1 MQNLTL
7 FPKEI
12 ELPTPPRECNSPV
25 LWLRRVVILD
35 KLATDSVIREVEFHR
50 GLNIIRTRHMVSK
63 GPVRGHSVG
72 KTLLVRLIR
81 YTLGEAQFG
90 SETTQEGAL
99 SARPTGHVVAH
110 WTLEGQDW
118 VVIRPLD
125 VASAESYAVI
135 GNDWKLAVDAPSDKR
150 PHRDFVHEVS
160 NAVLAG
166 LPTFNLP
173 RGREAK
179 WLDVLAWVSRDY
191 QCGYRKAND
200 WRHEDANSGPSLARE
215 ENSLIMQWLMGL
227 MSPEEI
233 SLRLKH
239 HDLLD
244 KRADQKKIVDRD
256 QKKMEMLWPLLNDK
270 LELPGNVVIDKEQA
284 TFDGTSLKDVVN
296 EKIKSLERLKGD
308 RRAESSIARLELEH
322 TELQSQLYDAEVE
335 VRTFDATIELRTK
348 EMKQYQSDPTRAYS
362 RCRADP
368 CWMKDMAKK
377 TAHDPAKEE
386 HLAELQAEITELR
399 DFRKTAAERRDSLT
413 TSFKTVAA
421 KLTAERD
428 RLTGQL
434 SGIDESI
441 GRWKEIKEEAKKY
454 QALSKLAASNTK
466 ALGKADRAVDSSLEV
481 QAEVRSGNENK
492 TAQLSLVYQNLL
504 QQIFGDD
511 ATGKVE
517 IDGNGLQPIPGKWL
531 APGGAALSV
540 MTAVLAF
547 DLTCVLA
554 GMAGIGHHPRFLM
567 HDSPREGDMEPPLF
581 GRLFEVVHELEVKA
595 GGKERAGFQYIVTTT
610 TDPPDELGDPKGP
623 YVRETLDRSEEAGLL
638 LKRQF

>member
-12 ELPTPPRECNSPV
+12 ELPTAPRECNSPV

-35 KLATDSVIREVEFHR
+35 KLAADSVIREIEFYR

-81 YTLGEAQFG
+81 YTLGESQFG
-90 SETTQEGAL
+90 SEATQEGAL
-99 SARPTGHVVAH
+99 NARRTGHVVAH
-110 WTLEGQDW
+110 WTLEDKDW
-118 VVIRPLD
+118 IVIRPLD

-135 GNDWKLAVDAPSDKR
+135 GDDWKLAVDAPSEKR

-160 NAVLAG
+160 NTVLAG

-179 WLDVLAWVSRDY
+179 WLDVLAWASRDY

-200 WRHEDANSGPSLARE
+200 WRHEDANSGPSLDRE

-227 MSPEEI
+227 MSPEEMQ
-233 SLRLKH
+233 LRLKH
-239 HDLLD
+239 HGLLT

-270 LELPGNVVIDKEQA
+270 LELPDSVVIDKEQA
-284 TFDGTSLKDVVN
+284 TFDGTSLKDLVN
-296 EKIKSLERLKGD
+296 EKIKSLERLKVD
-308 RRAESSIARLELEH
+308 RRAESSIVSLELEH
-322 TELQSQLYDAEVE
+322 TELQSQLYDAEVK

-368 CWMKDMAKK
+368 CWMKESAKK
-377 TAHDPAKEE
+377 TAHDPAAEE
-386 HLAELQAEITELR
+386 HLAELQADISELR
-399 DFRKTAAERRDSLT
+399 DLRKTAAERRDSLT

-421 KLTAERD
+421 KLTAESD

-434 SGIDESI
+434 SGIDENI

-454 QALSKLAASNTK
+454 LALSKLAVSNTK
-466 ALGKADRAVDSSLEV
+466 ALGKADRAIDSSLEV
-481 QAEVRSGNENK
+481 QEEVRSGNENE

-511 ATGKVE
+511 ATGKVQ
-517 IDGNGLQPIPGKWL
+517 IDGNGLQPVPGKWL

-547 DLTCVLA
+547 DITCVIA
-554 GMAGIGHHPRFLM
+554 GMAGIGHHPRLLI

-610 TDPPDELGDPKGP
+610 TEPPDELGDPNGP
-623 YVRETLDRSEEAGLL
+623 YVRETLDRSKEAGLL
-638 LKRQF
+638 LKHQF